1 MFLGQINHVIK
12 MNKHSLIV
20 GIVLKIAMTKES
32 IAMIGLVKIID
43 LSIKT
48 IKNIVLETLTVM
60 MIAGKEIG

>member
-1 MFLGQINHVIK
+1 MFLGQTNHVIK
-12 MNKHSLIV
+12 MNKHNLII

-32 IAMIGLVKIID
+32 IAMIGLEKIID

-48 IKNIVLETLTVM
+48 IKNVVPETLIVM